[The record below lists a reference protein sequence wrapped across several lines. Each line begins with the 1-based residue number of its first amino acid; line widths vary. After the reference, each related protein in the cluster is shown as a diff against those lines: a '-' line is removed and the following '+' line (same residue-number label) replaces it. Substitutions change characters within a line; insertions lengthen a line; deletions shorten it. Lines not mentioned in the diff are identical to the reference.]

1 MNRKSVI
8 SLTLLLTIVC
18 FQQAYA
24 EVVNIPDA
32 NLEAVI
38 REEIGKP
45 EGDITDTDLQGI
57 TELDSQ
63 HDWDTPDG
71 EKIVDLTGLEY
82 CTNLQ
87 YLSLVF
93 NQIIDISAIAGLN
106 NLENLSL
113 DLNQIIDISAVA
125 GLNNL
130 QELSL
135 YTSFSLSCCEQ
146 HKTSRYR
153 GSEPR
158 YCDDRVLISL
168 VFVTN

>member
-1 MNRKSVI
+1 MNYKTVV
-8 SLTLLLTIVC
+8 SLTLLLTILC

-63 HDWDTPDG
+63 HHQYTPDG
-71 EKIVDLTGLEY
+71 ERIVDLTGLEY

-87 YLSLVF
+87 VLWLS
-93 NQIIDISAIAGLN
+93 D
-106 NLENLSL
+106 
-113 DLNQIIDISAVA
+113 NQIIDISAVSA
-125 GLNNL
+125 
-130 QELSL
+130 EI
-135 YTSFSLSCCEQ
+135 EQ
-146 HKTSRYR
+146 PYA
-153 GSEPR
+153 EE
-158 YCDDRVLISL
+158 I
-168 VFVTN
+168 